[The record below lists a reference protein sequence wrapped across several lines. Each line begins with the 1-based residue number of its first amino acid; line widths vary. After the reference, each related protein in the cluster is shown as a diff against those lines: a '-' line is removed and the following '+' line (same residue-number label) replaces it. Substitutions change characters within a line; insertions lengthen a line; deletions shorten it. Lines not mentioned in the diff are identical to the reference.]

1 MRRSVKRSGA
11 VLSLLLA
18 ASAAQGATP
27 APDRSQQKKPDSP
40 QVERSLCD
48 PTSHP
53 TIIDRLE
60 SVQTDHGTA
69 GYVIDEPGHYVL
81 ANDLVVPNDLNVGIL
96 VTADEVSLSL
106 RGHTIAERQGVATV
120 IRGEGILS
128 LAICDGRLEGGAEGI
143 AVMGDSP
150 SNLEIMGMQIVGEER
165 NPAFNA
171 IVADRIWT
179 LRVEESRIVAADTGL
194 RLIEVRHAS
203 IVRNTIKAK
212 RVGVQRV
219 RSGFVTQNVIEA
231 PLALQADKCIIR
243 GNVLAGAALLSA
255 PIDGEECT
263 VRLGDENIFDDNL
276 VVAYNGV
283 ALCAFS
289 SNFVANNRLL
299 SPWRAIPKHLLRV
312 ESAGNL
318 IADNRIGDAQESSIE
333 LSGDGNRL
341 IGNVVFTDG
350 VGVGVAGS
358 SNLIENNVIKGKQA
372 VCGVDFGSSSGN
384 VHRNNT
390 GKGAT
395 ICGLPNLAIEAVSK
409 ALPLGAPAK
418 PPRHGPKRPRNGP
431 SGNGGVTLISE
442 LEYRQTSRGRVGLLI
457 DAPGHYLLTRSLTAF
472 DVEFA
477 ALITAPDVILDL
489 GGHALKAD
497 LSGNVVEIVDARDVT
512 IRNGVLDSGDGD
524 GLFVV
529 GSPGEPGSRLVLER
543 MRVHSGGSCA
553 TAVNIESVSHVTI
566 SSSILGSNY
575 GGVTIRGAT
584 TGRIADS
591 IISATEHGLVTG
603 GFNHGEIVRN
613 ILIGG
618 HGDEAA
624 RILDGA
630 GNLLSGNILSTRD
643 ENPLVMN
650 SRNDVVANNT
660 ILGGVGSAVLVRGQ
674 GNRMDDNLIV
684 GGICGIEF
692 DGILHAYRRNVVLG
706 VETGV
711 CGQPA
716 IDEGGN
722 ILPPWGC
729 GDGLRDGDEVCDNHD
744 LDASCQDVGFD
755 GGILRCA
762 ATCDGYDASGCT
774 TCGNGI
780 REGGEQCEGTDLGGG
795 TCTSLDFYSGT
806 LSCSDTCSLDTSA
819 CAGRCGDG
827 VLQAPELCDEWD
839 FGGVTCASL
848 GLGWGTLLCAPT
860 CDMYDYT
867 SCY

>member
-1 MRRSVKRSGA
+1 MRRTLNKSGA
-11 VLSLLLA
+11 VLSLLLVA
-18 ASAAQGATP
+18 FAAQGAP
-27 APDRSQQKKPDSP
+27 HVADRPDSP
-40 QVERSLCD
+40 QVERSLCE
-48 PTSHP
+48 PTSNP

-81 ANDLVVPNDLNVGIL
+81 ANDLVVPDNLDVGVL
-96 VTADEVSLSL
+96 VTADEVFLGL
-106 RGHTIAERQGVATV
+106 RGHTIAEMQGVAAV
-120 IRGEGILS
+120 IHGEGILN
-128 LAICDGRLEGGAEGI
+128 LAICDGRIEGGAEGI
-143 AVMGDSP
+143 TVVGDSP
-150 SNLEIMGMQIVGEER
+150 SNLEIMGMQIDGKGR
-165 NPAFNA
+165 NPAFNG

-179 LRVEESRIVAADTGL
+179 LRLDESRIVATDTGV

-219 RSGFVTQNVIEA
+219 RSGDVTQNVIEA

-243 GNVLAGAALLSA
+243 GNTLAGVALLNA

-276 VVAYNGV
+276 VVAYSGV
-283 ALCAFS
+283 GLCAFS
-289 SNFVANNRLL
+289 SNFVANNRL
-299 SPWRAIPKHLLRV
+299 SPWRTAPKHLLRV
-312 ESAGNL
+312 ESTGNL
-318 IADNRIGDAQESSIE
+318 IAGNRFGGAQESSIE

-350 VGVGVAGS
+350 VGVGVTGS
-358 SNLIENNVIKGKQA
+358 SNLIEDNVIKGKQA

-395 ICGLPNLAIEAVSK
+395 TCGLPNLAIEAVSK
-409 ALPLGAPAK
+409 ALPLGGAAAK
-418 PPRHGPKRPRNGP
+418 PPRHSPKKPRNGP
-431 SGNGGVTLISE
+431 SGFDDVMLISE
-442 LEYRQTSRGRVGLLI
+442 LEYRETSRGRVGLLI

-472 DVEFA
+472 EVEFA
-477 ALITAPDVILDL
+477 AMITAPDVILDL

-497 LSGNVVEIVDARDVT
+497 LSGDVVAIVDARDVT
-512 IRNGVLDSGDGD
+512 VRNGVLDSGNGD
-524 GLFVV
+524 GLSVV
-529 GSPGEPGSRLVLER
+529 GAPGEPGSRLVLER

-553 TAVNIESVSHVTI
+553 TAVNIRDVSHVTI

-584 TGRIADS
+584 TGRIADN
-591 IISATEHGLVTG
+591 IISAAEHGLVLT
-603 GFNHGEIVRN
+603 GFNHGEVMRN

-624 RILDGA
+624 RISNGA
-630 GNLLSGNILSTRD
+630 GNLFSGNVMSTGD
-643 ENPLVMN
+643 ENPLTMN
-650 SRNDVVANNT
+650 SLNDVAANNT
-660 ILGGVGSAVLVRGQ
+660 ILGGQGSVVLVRGQ

-684 GGICGIEF
+684 GGTCGIEF

-706 VETGV
+706 VDTGV

-729 GDGLRDGDEVCDNHD
+729 GDGLRDGDEVCDNDD

-780 REGGEQCEGTDLGGG
+780 REAGEQCEGTDLGGE

-848 GLGWGTLLCAPT
+848 GLGWGTLLCTPT